1 MENIVKQKLINN
13 QVSIGTWTMLGH
25 TIVTEILANAGFDW
39 VALDMEH
46 GVINFA
52 QVASHCQVL
61 EGKGVVPLCRLPSIQ
76 PEYFKWALDAG
87 AKGVIVPWVRSVE
100 DVERSVSYAKYAPEG
115 VRGVALTRVHG
126 FGNSFDD
133 YVQYANQETLVVIM
147 IEHIDAVN
155 EIENILDVPGVDA
168 VFIGPYDLS
177 CSMKLIGQLHH
188 PEVETACSRV
198 LDSAIRKGVA
208 AGLHIVEPDNGELE
222 KRISDGYTFI
232 ALGMDVTMLNSAS
245 RRLLN
250 GKSL

>member
-222 KRISDGYTFI
+222 QRISDGYTFI